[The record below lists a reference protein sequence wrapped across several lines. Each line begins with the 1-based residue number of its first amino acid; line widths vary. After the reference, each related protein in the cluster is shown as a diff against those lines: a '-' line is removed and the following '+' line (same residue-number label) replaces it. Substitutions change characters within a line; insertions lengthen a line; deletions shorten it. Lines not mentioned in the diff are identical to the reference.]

1 MKSVGFEAVNNVCVV
16 FTKLSIDSA
25 EVAREKASMIVEE
38 FKVLG
43 VQCPG
48 NQLPFWFLDNCPE
61 ITNKAMK
68 SALSTDIWNST
79 ISGLQKQ
86 RDETIQ

>member
-48 NQLPFWFLDNCPE
+48 NQLPYWFLDNCPE
-61 ITNKAMK
+61 ITN
-68 SALSTDIWNST
+68 SAVKNALEPPAW
-79 ISGLQKQ
+79 QKLVN
-86 RDETIQ
+86 DLN